1 MDEVDVEEGME
12 EEEEVAAK
20 QDTSVPLKTGKTSDS
35 RDSLSPETA
44 AISLYVPAVT
54 LTLGHV
60 QF

>member
-1 MDEVDVEEGME
+1 MDDVDVEEGM
-12 EEEEVAAK
+12 EEEVAAK
-20 QDTSVPLKTGKTSDS
+20 QDTSVPLKTGKTLDS